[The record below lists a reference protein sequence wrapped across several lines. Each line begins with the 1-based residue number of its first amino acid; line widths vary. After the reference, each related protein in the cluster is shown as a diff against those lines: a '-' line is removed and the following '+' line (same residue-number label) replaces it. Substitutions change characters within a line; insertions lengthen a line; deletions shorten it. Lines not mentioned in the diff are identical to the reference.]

1 MQLRINIT
9 KMQKLNFSIEPNI
22 LEAISN
28 SNKISNE
35 EKVELL
41 RLVGYL
47 TASEKKEL
55 VQLV

>member
-1 MQLRINIT
+1 
-9 KMQKLNFSIEPNI
+9 MQKLNFSIEPNI